1 MGKDNLGDRMKGYE
15 QVSRYMLPTKI
26 PVIIR
31 LDGKAF
37 HTFTKQFK
45 KPFDEKL
52 INAMQET
59 TKYLV
64 ENIQGCI
71 MGYTQSDEITLVLLD
86 TLSEKTE
93 SWFNNNLQKMV
104 SVSASMCT
112 AYFNKVLNHGTLAL
126 FDSRAFQIPLE
137 DVPNNLVWRS
147 KDCYKNA
154 ISSIAQ
160 SFYSHKQLQNKST
173 LERFVMIKDKYEFKD
188 YELYGTLYYKKPLGE
203 TTEIEKLHK
212 SLNYYEIRYLIEQ
225 LGYNFNGFEI

>member
-1 MGKDNLGDRMKGYE
+1 MIKDTLGDRMKGYE
-15 QVSRYMLPTKI
+15 QVSRYMFTNKI

-37 HTFTKQFK
+37 HTFTKDFK

-93 SWFNNNLQKMV
+93 SWFNNNLQKIV
-104 SVSASMCT
+104 SVSSSMCT
-112 AYFNKVLNHGTLAL
+112 AYFNKILNHNKLAI
-126 FDSRAFQIPLE
+126 FDSRAFQMPLE
-137 DVPNNLVWRS
+137 DVPSNLVWRS
-147 KDCYKNA
+147 RDCYKNA
-154 ISSIAQ
+154 ISSVAQ
-160 SFYSHKQLQNKST
+160 TLYSNKELQRKTT
-173 LERFVMIKDKYEFKD
+173 LERKVMIQDKYDFKD
-188 YELYGTLYYKKPLGE
+188 YELYGTLYYKKPVNE
-203 TTEIEKLHK
+203 TTEIDKLHK
-212 SLNYYEIRYLIEQ
+212 SLNYYELKYLIENM
-225 LGYNFNGFEI
+225 GYTFDGLDI

>member
-1 MGKDNLGDRMKGYE
+1 MSKDNLGDRMKLFE

-45 KPFDEKL
+45 KPFDEQL

-64 ENIQGCI
+64 ENIQGCV
-71 MGYTQSDEITLVLLD
+71 MGYTQSDEITLILLD

-112 AYFNKVLNHGTLAL
+112 AYFNKVLNHDTLAL

-147 KDCYKNA
+147 RDCYKNA
-154 ISSIAQ
+154 ISSVAQ
-160 SFYSHKQLQNKST
+160 CFYSHKQLQNKST
-173 LERFVMIKDKYEFKD
+173 LERLVMIKDKYNFKD
-188 YELYGTLYYKKPLGE
+188 YELYGTLFYKKPFE
-203 TTEIEKLHK
+203 NTVKIEKLHK
-212 SLNYYEIRYLIEQ
+212 SLNYYEIKYIIEQ
-225 LGYNFNGFEI
+225 LGYIFDGLEI